1 MSILTFQNI
10 TYIIVLVIAVTI
22 SWKRGEREG
31 STYMLKYLRDR
42 KFLDDTGYNTFMAH
56 VRAEK
61 RANDMFNKKD
71 NNKDEEKDI

>member
-31 STYMLKYLRDR
+31 STYM
-42 KFLDDTGYNTFMAH
+42 FLDDTGYNTFMAH